1 MVLSGTTLLDG
12 TISDGSLYL
21 LVAFAEMSL
30 LVAWNNAFRV
40 NGDYAFLTILRR
52 SSKFIN
58 WVLIDAAGV
67 LG

>member
-40 NGDYAFLTILRR
+40 NGDYAFRTILRR